1 LATYKEYL
9 MHELAVMDRTGDTKT
24 VWDPGNEAEVDNAK
38 KQFDDLRKKGFA
50 IYSVDKA
57 GDKNTVIHK
66 FDPNA
71 AKMIAVPPVVG
82 G

>member
-1 LATYKEYL
+1 
-9 MHELAVMDRTGDTKT
+9 MPELAVMDRTGDTKT
-24 VWDPGNEAEVDNAK
+24 VWDPGNEVEVENAR

-50 IYSVDKA
+50 IYSVAKDGEKDK
-57 GDKNTVIHK
+57 VIHK

-71 AKMIAVPPVVG
+71 SKMIAVPPVVG

>member
-1 LATYKEYL
+1 
-9 MHELAVMDRTGDTKT
+9 MPHELAVMDRTGDTKT
-24 VWDPGNEAEVDNAK
+24 VWDPGNEAEVENAK
-38 KQFDDLRKKGFA
+38 KQFNDLRKKGFA

-57 GDKNTVIHK
+57 GDKNVIIHT